1 MIGGKKIALNTLLL
15 TLSSLVNV
23 AISIVT
29 TSIIARNIGPE
40 LYGRYTFGLTF
51 VMMFSVL
58 ANFGLESLYIREA
71 ARDRENL
78 VLICDIFHLKIILA
92 ISTIVSIIVAA
103 HVLNYPQAIITVLYI
118 LCAGLFF
125 QILSES
131 LLSVYRTVEQM
142 HVTALF
148 SMLFRVFGAVVVIT
162 SVYSGI
168 GFYGIVSAFSIAN
181 ALVFAGVLGL
191 FLKQFNL
198 LGIRFR
204 PSKWG
209 AFFRQGMP
217 FYLSALLTTFY
228 AKINII
234 ILSKFV
240 SDREIGYYMAALTL
254 VENLYFIPNAFV
266 TSAFPAFSRLY
277 GTSAEAL
284 RTAYI
289 KVTKYLII
297 LTAAVA
303 MGTIL
308 VSEKIVLLIYGSEF
322 GPTVPVLNILIFL
335 WVLAF
340 FSNVQSSLLFSIQKE
355 QVQVR
360 IMAVAVLVNA
370 VLNYF
375 FIRSYGYM
383 GAAVASVLTEGI
395 VVALVSF
402 VLWKCRFRYVPDM
415 RILRLCLVVAGM
427 TLLVRFLLQFNVCLA
442 IAGGALSYAALLFLL
457 GVFDAEDIGY
467 MKSLMKKRVSH
478 E

>member
-1 MIGGKKIALNTLLL
+1 
-15 TLSSLVNV
+15 
-23 AISIVT
+23 
-29 TSIIARNIGPE
+29 
-40 LYGRYTFGLTF
+40 
-51 VMMFSVL
+51 
-58 ANFGLESLYIREA
+58 
-71 ARDRENL
+71 
-78 VLICDIFHLKIILA
+78 
-92 ISTIVSIIVAA
+92 
-103 HVLNYPQAIITVLYI
+103 
-118 LCAGLFF
+118 
-125 QILSES
+125 
-131 LLSVYRTVEQM
+131 M

-240 SDREIGYYMAALTL
+240 SDREIVYYMAALTL

-375 FIRSYGYM
+375 FIRSY
-383 GAAVASVLTEGI
+383 
-395 VVALVSF
+395 ALVSF